1 MKLESSNFK
10 IYLGG
15 LYLIVLFAAIYFFW
29 LTFDLKDLTSYD
41 LIKENRE
48 VILTYK
54 DNNIFFLTIIFFII
68 TICLNLLLCPMLLP
82 TLIIGFIFGKWLGTL
97 ILIFGN
103 TIGGFLLYRL
113 AKTFFSDLIEKKF
126 KARFSKFI
134 DFFKKNEFLYFMCF
148 RFIGGGGTPFP
159 IQNILP
165 VLFSMSSKNYIFATL
180 LGILPTTFVTVALG
194 SGIETIIDQNAELSF
209 LPVIQSPET
218 YLPII
223 GFFIIL
229 IVNYGNVWEEGVDSQ
244 ISFKKAIRI
253 TNYYLNMNFKKLP
266 NFLQSCKKCS
276 FTISC

>member
-15 LYLIVLFAAIYFFW
+15 IYLIVLFAAIYFFW
-29 LTFDLKDLTSYD
+29 STFDLKDLTSYD

-126 KARFSKFI
+126 KARFSKFV
-134 DFFKKNEFLYFMCF
+134 DFFNKNELMYFMSF

-165 VLFSMSSKNYIFATL
+165 VLFNMSSKNYIVATL

-194 SGIETIIDQNAELSF
+194 SGIEKIIDQNAELSF
-209 LPVIQSPET
+209 LPVIQSPEI

-229 IVNYGNVWEEGVDSQ
+229 IIAFLIKRFY
-244 ISFKKAIRI
+244 FK
-253 TNYYLNMNFKKLP
+253 
-266 NFLQSCKKCS
+266 
-276 FTISC
+276 

>member
-15 LYLIVLFAAIYFFW
+15 VYLMLLFAAIYFFW
-29 LTFDLKDLTSYD
+29 STFDLKDLTSYD

-68 TICLNLLLCPMLLP
+68 TIFLNLLLCPMLLP

-97 ILIFGN
+97 ILILGN
-103 TIGGFLLYRL
+103 TFGGFLLYL
-113 AKTFFSDLIEKKF
+113 IAKTFFSDLIEKKF
-126 KARFSKFI
+126 KTKFSTFI
-134 DFFKKNEFLYFMCF
+134 DFFNKNDILYFMCF

-165 VLFSMSSKNYIFATL
+165 VLFNMPAKNYIIATF

-194 SGIETIIDQNAELSF
+194 SGIEKIIDQNEELSF
-209 LPVIQSPET
+209 LPVIQSPEI
-218 YLPII
+218 YIPIT

-229 IVNYGNVWEEGVDSQ
+229 LIA
-244 ISFKKAIRI
+244 ILIKKFYF
-253 TNYYLNMNFKKLP
+253 NKK
-266 NFLQSCKKCS
+266 
-276 FTISC
+276 TI